1 VADGAV
7 RLVSVQR
14 VVAAVLAAKPKL
26 LKLYAR
32 YALEFPSSSLPPAAA
47 SASSATWPALLS
59 ASALQSMLFDCGMF
73 CAGDAEHH
81 ELVFRSAIEQSVAGA
96 RDAASPET
104 PLVVFAELVEVSA
117 RVALAMLSSSD
128 NNGSNSKEH
137 ELPPLDAIRL
147 ALEAL
152 RSLPVKQP
160 APPALRK

>member
-1 VADGAV
+1 MAYHVA

-73 CAGDAEHH
+73 CAGDAAHH
-81 ELVFRSAIEQSVAGA
+81 ELVFRSAVEQSVAGA
-96 RDAASPET
+96 RGAASSPET
-104 PLVVFAELVEVSA
+104 PLVVFAELVEVAA

-128 NNGSNSKEH
+128 NNGSKEH

-152 RSLPVKQP
+152 RSLPIKPP